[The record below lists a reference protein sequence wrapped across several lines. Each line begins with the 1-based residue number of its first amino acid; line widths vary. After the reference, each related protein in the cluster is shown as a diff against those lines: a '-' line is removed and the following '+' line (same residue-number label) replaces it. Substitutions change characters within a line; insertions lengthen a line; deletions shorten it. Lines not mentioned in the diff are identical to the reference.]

1 MCSKVV
7 LRLAGAILD
16 AFCINM
22 GLICR
27 KTAQNEIFE
36 KCAKI
41 GSVFRIIPILIQYR
55 RKLGNYMSSIR
66 QIPTTKC
73 SGWFLF
79 WSGVGE
85 NWAMIFLV
93 CAGFH
98 LKSVQDDFYLVP
110 VSAKTGP
117 WFFRRAPDSTHK
129 VFRMIPGLIRCTQRI
144 GHDLSSVRRFH
155 PQRTDHKRRFR
166 AGSGQRLFGRIRLE
180 PL

>member
-1 MCSKVV
+1 MHIIREISKGKLEVGIIKGSILVKFLMCSGMCSKVV

-73 SGWFLF
+73 SG
-79 WSGVGE
+79 
-85 NWAMIFLV
+85 
-93 CAGFH
+93 
-98 LKSVQDDFYLVP
+98 
-110 VSAKTGP
+110 
-117 WFFRRAPDSTHK
+117 
-129 VFRMIPGLIRCTQRI
+129 
-144 GHDLSSVRRFH
+144 
-155 PQRTDHKRRFR
+155 
-166 AGSGQRLFGRIRLE
+166 
-180 PL
+180 